1 MAETDVLDGA
11 TIGDLRSLAK
21 SYGIKAERSWD
32 RARFVEEIV
41 KAQAA
46 GVAPDFTS
54 VDDEDNEA
62 ERLIAEYST
71 RTASN
76 GTVPTG
82 APKPGFARVIVHRD
96 PTPEHSNSPIP
107 VGLNGRMFMVP
118 RGVPV
123 DLPIPYLGVLKDASQ
138 HVVRQS
144 KEPTPS
150 NPEGVVV
157 EEDILSYPFQ
167 IISLTP
173 GGKFVNNLDQRSTN
187 AQRRKAFHS
196 ELGRWPTE
204 GELREWEKEK
214 LADKRK
220 AN

>member
-76 GTVPTG
+76 GAVPTG

-173 GGKFVNNLDQRSTN
+173 
-187 AQRRKAFHS
+187 RR
-196 ELGRWPTE
+196 
-204 GELREWEKEK
+204 
-214 LADKRK
+214 
-220 AN
+220 